1 MSLSR
6 SSKNGQQRLAG
17 LMARVATCDMCG
29 KTTDEDNPVVT
40 KLYLSPV
47 NGFKAKDQ
55 HSSYSAHMD
64 VGKCCLVK
72 VNALGKWQKRKTRA
86 KKAA

>member
-1 MSLSR
+1 
-6 SSKNGQQRLAG
+6 
-17 LMARVATCDMCG
+17 MAKATTCDVCG
-29 KTTDEDNPVVT
+29 KVTDEENPVLT

-55 HSSYSAHMD
+55 HSNYSAHMD

-72 VNALGKWQKRKTRA
+72 VKGLGKWQKRKTRQ
-86 KKAA
+86 KKS